1 MELDRPSFWSELK
14 RRHVVRAGLGYLIVG
29 AAVGGAA
36 ADFIPGL
43 GAPEW
48 VLRVV
53 LTMLV
58 LGFPVA
64 LVLAWAY
71 QVTGGEVRRESD
83 PVLVPAAGLVSA
95 EVEESAPAET
105 AADSKAIAVL
115 PFTHFSSDEA
125 DEFFADGVTD
135 DILTRLAQVSELHVI
150 SRTSVMQYKG
160 TKKPIAQ
167 IAGELGVGTVLE
179 GSVRRSGDRVRI
191 VAQLIEATTDRHLW
205 AEKYDRD
212 LTDIFAVQ
220 ADVAEHIADALAS
233 HLAPE
238 ERERIRRPLTT
249 NLEAYDRYVRGRGYM
264 YRLRPEDVARG
275 VELLE
280 EAVALDPGFAV
291 AHAQL
296 SIAYGARAYYGSGNP
311 VDEFALA
318 EETAGRALDL
328 DPESGLAWAARG
340 FARYHT
346 WRWADAE
353 ADLIRARELDPGFV
367 DVLFFLGHLRNAG
380 CRHSEAIEP
389 LEAAKALAPR
399 EVMPPE
405 HLCIAYYHAGE
416 QERALDLIRRA
427 IELDPGHFEPPMVLG
442 GLLVNEGRFR
452 EGIDSLEKAV
462 EIAGGGFWPKGW
474 LAAAHHMAGQTD
486 EARRLG
492 EDLQE
497 SGGPVGAIFSAI
509 VEDDLDRALKGLEGL
524 ADVRHPLLFWFRC
537 GWPWMDKLLDE
548 HPGWGALKERVWG
561 VGG

>member
-1 MELDRPSFWSELK
+1 VELDRPSFWSELK
-14 RRHVVRAGLGYLIVG
+14 RRHVVRAGVGYLIVG

-53 LTMLV
+53 LTLLV
-58 LGFPVA
+58 LGLPVA

-71 QVTGGEVRRESD
+71 QITGGEVRRESD
-83 PVLVPAAGLVSA
+83 PAPIPASGRVKMGVADPDVPG
-95 EVEESAPAET
+95 T

-135 DILTRLAQVSELHVI
+135 DILTRLAQVAELHVI

-160 TKKPIAQ
+160 TEKSIAE
-167 IAGELGVGTVLE
+167 IARELGVGTVLE

-238 ERERIRRPLTT
+238 ERERIRRPPTV

-264 YRLRPEDVARG
+264 FRLRPEDVARG

-280 EAVALDPGFAV
+280 EAVALDPEFAV

-296 SIAYGARAYYGSGNP
+296 SIAYGARAYYGSTNP
-311 VDEFALA
+311 IDEFSLA
-318 EETAGRALDL
+318 EETAERALGL
-328 DPESGLAWAARG
+328 DPKSGLAWAARG
-340 FARYHT
+340 FARYHM
-346 WRWADAE
+346 WRWTEAE
-353 ADLIRARELDPGFV
+353 ADLIRGRELDPGFV
-367 DVLFFLGHLRNAG
+367 DVLFFLGHLHNVG
-380 CRHSEAIEP
+380 HRHAEAIEP
-389 LEAAKALAPR
+389 LEAAASLAPR

-416 QERALDLIRRA
+416 SERGLDRIRRA

-442 GLLVNEGRFR
+442 GLLVNEGRFQ
-452 EGIDSLEKAV
+452 EGIDSLKKAV

-474 LAAAHHMAGQTD
+474 LAGAHHMAGETD
-486 EARRLG
+486 EALRLG
-492 EDLQE
+492 AELRE
-497 SGGPVGAIFSAI
+497 SGGPVGEVFAAI
-509 VEDDLDRALKGLEGL
+509 VEGDLDAALAGMEAL
-524 ADVRHPLLFWFRC
+524 ADVRHPLVFWFRC
-537 GWPWMDKLLDE
+537 GWPWMDELLE
-548 HPGWGALKERVWG
+548 THPGWAPLKRRIWG
-561 VGG
+561 EN